1 MNAASGDA
9 VLFVSVSTLEKGV
22 INTKEVTISQIEKGS
37 VSLFNDIVAGATDQN
52 SPLKVPIAR
61 QAGTGSDSAQYS
73 AVTIHNL
80 QVGFDTRSVSG
91 GSQSSNLTFS

>member
-52 SPLKVPIAR
+52 STLKVTIAR
-61 QAGTGSDSAQYS
+61 QAGTGSDSAQYAIGKS
-73 AVTIHNL
+73 HDI
-80 QVGFDTRSVSG
+80 FP
-91 GSQSSNLTFS
+91 